1 MLNNSD
7 TALTTFN
14 SKGKLLQVEYAK
26 RAVSLSHTIIAVKT
40 KQNAI
45 IGTKINQITKSEFP
59 FFGTKIFIINK
70 KMGMGGTGMYQDI
83 KILVKK
89 ARNHAKTFKQNFGE
103 EISLRQIVRDLAC
116 FIQEFTQTGG
126 VRPFGAS
133 LILIG
138 FEKDGPD
145 LYKIDPSGSFEK
157 IKACALGKKE
167 IPIKNFLQKRV
178 PKELNFL
185 DALNLILLAFTSIE
199 NDNSDSDIQ
208 IGILSNFCS
217 FKILSFYEIKKF
229 LGSAPKIFK
238 KP

>member
-26 RAVSLSHTIIAVKT
+26 RAVSLSHTIIAIKT
-40 KQNAI
+40 KKNAI
-45 IGTKINQITKSEFP
+45 LATKMNQVVKSEYP

-70 KMGMGGTGMYQDI
+70 KIGLGGTGMHQDI

-89 ARNHAKTFKQNFGE
+89 ARNHARTFKQNFGE

-133 LILIG
+133 LILVG

-157 IKACALGKKE
+157 VKANAIGKKGSQ
-167 IPIKNFLQKRV
+167 IKNFLQKRI

-185 DALNLILLAFTSIE
+185 DALNLISLAFTTIE
-199 NDNSDSDIQ
+199 SDDFDSDFQ
-208 IGILSNFCS
+208 IGILDTSCS
-217 FKILSFYEIKKF
+217 FKILSSYEIKKF
-229 LGSAPKIFK
+229 LGNNQKFLK
-238 KP
+238 

>member
-26 RAVSLSHTIIAVKT
+26 RAVGFSHTIIALKT
-40 KQNAI
+40 KKNAFI
-45 IGTKINQITKSEFP
+45 VTRMNPIPKSEFP
-59 FFGTKIFIINK
+59 FFGTKLFIISK
-70 KMGMGGTGMYQDI
+70 KIGVGGTGMYQDI

-103 EISLRQIVRDLAC
+103 EISLRQLVRDLAS

-133 LILIG
+133 LILMG

-157 IKACALGKKE
+157 VKANAIGKKG
-167 IPIKNFLQKRV
+167 IQIKNFLQKRI
-178 PKELNFL
+178 PKELNSL
-185 DALNLILLAFTSIE
+185 DALYLILLAFSIIE
-199 NDNSDSDIQ
+199 SDDSDSNIQ
-208 IGILSNFCS
+208 IGFLSDSCS
-217 FKILSFYEIKKF
+217 FKILSSWEIKRF
-229 LGSAPKIFK
+229 LGKKPKIYK
-238 KP
+238 